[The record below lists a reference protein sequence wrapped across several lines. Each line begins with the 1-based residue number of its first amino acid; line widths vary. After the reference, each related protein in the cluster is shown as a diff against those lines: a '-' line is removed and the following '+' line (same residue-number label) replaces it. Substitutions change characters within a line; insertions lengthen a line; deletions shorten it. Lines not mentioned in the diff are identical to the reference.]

1 MAAAVGATAT
11 IASSSQL
18 YQQALAL
25 LQQQK
30 FDHAFVAAK
39 RALDGAGGAAQAKP
53 RQTASGGEQQ
63 TQFASRSGVQRYYLV
78 QRHQQQS
85 CGSIAAR

>member
-1 MAAAVGATAT
+1 MAAAVGAAAATA
-11 IASSSQL
+11 ASSSQL

-39 RALDGAGGAAQAKP
+39 RALDGAGGAVQTKP

-63 TQFASRSGVQRYYLV
+63 LSFKQFGQLFM
-78 QRHQQQS
+78 
-85 CGSIAAR
+85 CC

>member
-1 MAAAVGATAT
+1 MAAAVGPTAA
-11 IASSSQL
+11 IVSSSQL

-53 RQTASGGEQQ
+53 RQTATGGEQH
-63 TQFASRSGVQRYYLV
+63 THFASCSGVQRYYQM
-78 QRHQQQS
+78 QRH
-85 CGSIAAR
+85 